1 MTIEEWLINNNSF
14 YHLTQSSNI
23 PSILSAGLQRRNP
36 LGICVIRSNH
46 PSILEYLI
54 QMMLYT
60 TNEET
65 FSIIQISPAAH
76 SLQPAEISNDNVV
89 EATNPLHNYIRRNTL
104 WIQPA
109 DIIGEHTIVPGS
121 IIDYTA
127 FAQNLINQGL
137 IQELT

>member
-1 MTIEEWLINNNSF
+1 MTVAEWILNNNSF

-23 PSILSAGLQRRNP
+23 PSILVNGLQRGNP

-46 PSILEYLI
+46 PLVLEYLI

-65 FSIIQISPAAH
+65 FSIIEISPAAH
-76 SLQPAEISNDNVV
+76 NLQPAEISNDNVV

-104 WIQPA
+104 WVKST

-127 FAQNLINQGL
+127 FAQDLFNQGL
-137 IQELT
+137 IQELA